1 MSEQQS
7 NVEPRDFEKEFSDE
21 RANWTEKIRTYS
33 VRMKNIRE
41 VAEVQVDLY
50 TSRQVLLEYQSKLAQ
65 AMIKL
70 NSKFRKDKGDRLKFY
85 SENTQVKYGANEK
98 TPLIEA
104 DLSMLKE
111 RMDIVEGQ
119 ITYIQDTVKTV
130 DHMLYGIRSRITL
143 EEYMR
148 NGSVKKDY

>member
-104 DLSMLKE
+104 DLSQLKE

-130 DHMLYGIRSRITL
+130 DHMLYGIKSRIAL
-143 EEYMR
+143 EDYLR
-148 NGSVKKDY
+148 GSTIK